1 MHDFKEVKQRPE
13 LKRPFIGPW
22 SILLIILVTVSSLAN
37 AQQKIQKD
45 ERLGVILSLSAP
57 GFGQIYA
64 GNTWRGIGIM
74 AVEGICAGVVAGV
87 AAESRKIKVMG
98 VDGDEYEVMS
108 TKTKKLSN
116 GEVAAV
122 ATAAVAGVGIYIW
135 QLFDASKCVRNHNK
149 AQGFDVGMTMMENG
163 KPGVSLSMNF

>member
-1 MHDFKEVKQRPE
+1 MYDCKEMKQRPE
-13 LKRPFIGPW
+13 RKRTFIW
-22 SILLIILVTVSSLAN
+22 LAILMMVLLTVPSSTN

-45 ERLGVILSLSAP
+45 ERLGVILSFTAP

-87 AAESRKIKVMG
+87 AAESRKIKVLD

-122 ATAAVAGVGIYIW
+122 ASAAVVGVGVYIW
-135 QLFDASKCVRNHNK
+135 QLFDARKCVRNHNK
-149 AQGFDVGMTMMENG
+149 AQGFDVGMTMMDNG
-163 KPGVSLSMNF
+163 RPGASLRLTF